1 MLSSPAEELVKSLCC
16 SFLEHEGS
24 LKLRCVMYDCHYPTM
39 KYKNWY
45 VIVNVIN
52 QIEISLLMSIFV

>member
-24 LKLRCVMYDCHYPTM
+24 LKLKCVMYDCYNPTM
-39 KYKNWY
+39 KYKIGMLY
-45 VIVNVIN
+45 
-52 QIEISLLMSIFV
+52 